1 VLSAGYLARL
11 DLSGLPAAAAA
22 TVRQSVF
29 GGVAVAQ
36 KIHSAAL
43 LASVRTAFVHGM
55 DLALVVSAG
64 IAVAG
69 VVLTLVFLP
78 ASNATEKAVPPP
90 GPVPEGE
97 AAATRRAGVSRA
109 TS

>member
-1 VLSAGYLARL
+1 
-11 DLSGLPAAAAA
+11 
-22 TVRQSVF
+22 QSVF
-29 GGVAVAQ
+29 GGVAAAS
-36 KIHSAAL
+36 KLHSAAL